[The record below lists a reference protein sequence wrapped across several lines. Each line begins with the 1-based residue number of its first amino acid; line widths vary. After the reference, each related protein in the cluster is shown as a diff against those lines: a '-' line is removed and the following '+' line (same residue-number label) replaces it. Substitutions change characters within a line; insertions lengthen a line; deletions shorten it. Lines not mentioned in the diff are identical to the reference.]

1 MRHFRTVR
9 QMAAPPPAKGVS
21 IKQYRAQ
28 LQQANSTPMWLLFG
42 TACAPTINIFF
53 GGVKLT
59 LARIGILCLLI
70 PALSNLLSGRRRAVA
85 SDWFACALAVW
96 MVGAT
101 TVADGFNSSVFAE
114 ALEFVGAYLVARAYV
129 FGPVCLAIF
138 VRVLEIVVITLVA
151 LALLDTLSGRNIT
164 LEITAMILPGVGA
177 SNAYRLNLVRA
188 SSTFDGSTQFGT
200 FCAASAAVLFYSS
213 RTVLKRFIYGGA
225 SVLGCALS
233 ITSAAFMGLGI
244 VMSTYAYDQLLHS
257 YSQRWKLYVVACAAL
272 ICSLFLISNDPV
284 GSIIG
289 HLTFDPSDGWFRLNT
304 WMHATHNISLSPWV
318 GYGFQQYGD
327 PDDYFDQASV
337 DCVYL
342 VVALRFGLPAV
353 AFLILTNLGSFVRF
367 GPKPSAGPY
376 MDKMATGLTLAICT
390 WMFIGLTV
398 HYWNGPWIL
407 WGLFIGVRAS
417 LKEYGSAKATTRR
430 VIVQRPTRFR
440 ENVTLP
446 PIVIQRG
453 LEFGVRWAHPK
464 ILIGSN

>member
-9 QMAAPPPAKGVS
+9 QVAAPSAKGIS
-21 IKQYRAQ
+21 KNEYGAQFQRASS
-28 LQQANSTPMWLLFG
+28 APMWLLLG
-42 TACAPTINIFF
+42 TACAPTINIFI

-59 LARIGILCLLI
+59 LARVGILCLLV
-70 PALSNLLSGRRRAVA
+70 PALSNLFSGRRRAVA

-96 MVGAT
+96 MVAAT
-101 TVADGFNSSVFAE
+101 TVVEGFNSSAFAE
-114 ALEFVGAYLVARAYV
+114 VLEFLGAYLVARAYA
-129 FGPVCLAIF
+129 FGPVCLAVF
-138 VRVLEIVVITLVA
+138 VRVLEIVLITLVA

-164 LEITAMILPGVGA
+164 LEIIAMILPGVGP

-188 SSTFDGSTQFGT
+188 ASTFDGSTQFGT
-200 FCAASAAVLFYSS
+200 FCAASAAVLLYSG

-225 SVLGCALS
+225 SALGCALS

-244 VMSTYAYDQLLHS
+244 VMSTYAYDQLFHS
-257 YSQRWKLYVVACAAL
+257 YSRRWKLYVVTFAAL

-284 GSIIG
+284 ASIIG

-327 PDDYFDQASV
+327 PEDYFDQASV
-337 DCVYL
+337 DCVFL
-342 VVALRFGLPAV
+342 VVALRFGLPAI
-353 AFLILTNLGSFVRF
+353 AFLILTNLGSFVHF
-367 GPKPSAGPY
+367 GAKPSAGPY
-376 MDKMATGLTLAICT
+376 LDKVATGLTLAICT

-417 LKEYGSAKATTRR
+417 LKEYGSAKATTHRAIAQGPATF
-430 VIVQRPTRFR
+430 VKT
-440 ENVTLP
+440 
-446 PIVIQRG
+446 
-453 LEFGVRWAHPK
+453 
-464 ILIGSN
+464 S